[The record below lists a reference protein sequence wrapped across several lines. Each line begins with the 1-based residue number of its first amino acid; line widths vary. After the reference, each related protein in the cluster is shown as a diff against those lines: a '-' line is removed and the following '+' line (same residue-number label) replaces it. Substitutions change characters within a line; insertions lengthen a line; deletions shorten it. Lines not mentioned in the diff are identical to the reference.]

1 MMHSEHLNAMH
12 YTIQQIQA
20 AIAAKTREEYEAI
33 DALNQT
39 GAKLLLKA
47 PAKYAY
53 DKANPRKDSKA
64 LREGIMTHVAVLE
77 PERFALF
84 KPEPDCD
91 KRTKEG
97 KEVHAFWKSN
107 LQPTDVPCKAEEYD
121 NALHYADSLKQAMAR
136 HNIVPLAVEVMLKAD
151 YIVPIKGSIDII
163 GEDGYLYDLKTTM
176 EEATAKGFGKQ
187 MIWSDDFKL
196 QAAWYL
202 LLAKLTLGVRP
213 KGFRFIVV
221 EKEAPYL
228 SAVFEMHADLIAEG
242 EVLMLQALKSYEAC
256 KSFNEWPSYPS
267 EVQVIARPTSTAQ
280 SAPINFA

>member
-1 MMHSEHLNAMH
+1 M
-12 YTIQQIQA
+12 YTAEQISQA
-20 AIAAKTREEYEAI
+20 TAARTREEYEAI

-84 KPEPDCD
+84 KPEPECD

-97 KEVHAFWKSN
+97 KEVHAYWKTT
-107 LQPTDVPCKAEEYD
+107 LQPNDIPCKADEYD
-121 NALHYADSLKQAMAR
+121 NALSYSDAIKQAMAR
-136 HNIVPLAVEVMLKAD
+136 HNIVPLATEVMLKAD

-163 GEDGYLYDLKTTM
+163 GEDGYLYDIKTTM
-176 EEATAKGFGKQ
+176 EEATAKGFGRQ

-202 LLAKLTLGVRP
+202 ALCKYSLGIRP

-228 SAVFEMHADLIAEG
+228 TAVFELHADLIAEG
-242 EVLMLQALKSYEAC
+242 ETLMLQALKSYEAC
-256 KSFNEWPSYPS
+256 KSFNEWPSYSS
-267 EVQVIARPTSTAQ
+267 EIQVIARPASTAQ

>member
-1 MMHSEHLNAMH
+1 M
-12 YTIQQIQA
+12 YTADQISQA
-20 AIAAKTREEYEAI
+20 TAARTREEYEAI

-47 PAKYAY
+47 PAKYAH

-91 KRTKEG
+91 RRTKEG
-97 KEVHAFWKSN
+97 KEVHAYWKST
-107 LQPTDVPCKAEEYD
+107 LQPTDIPCKADEYD
-121 NALHYADSLKQAMAR
+121 NALSYSDAIKQAMAR
-136 HNIVPLAVEVMLKAD
+136 HNIVPLATEVMLKAD
-151 YIVPIKGSIDII
+151 YIVPIKGSLDII
-163 GEDGYLYDLKTTM
+163 GADGYLYDIKTTM
-176 EEATAKGFGKQ
+176 EEATPKGFGRQ

-202 LLAKLTLGVRP
+202 ALCKYALGTRP

-221 EKEAPYL
+221 EKEAPFL
-228 SAVFEMHADLIAEG
+228 TAVFELHADLIAEG
-242 EVLMLQALKSYEAC
+242 EALMLSALKSYEAC
-256 KSFNEWPSYPS
+256 KSFNEWPSYS
-267 EVQVIARPTSTAQ
+267 AEVQVIARPASTAQ

>member
-1 MMHSEHLNAMH
+1 M
-12 YTIQQIQA
+12 YTADQISQA
-20 AIAAKTREEYEAI
+20 TAARTREEYEAI

-47 PAKYAY
+47 PAKYAH

-97 KEVHAFWKSN
+97 KEVHAYWKSN
-107 LQPTDVPCKAEEYD
+107 LQPTDIPCKADEYD
-121 NALHYADSLKQAMAR
+121 NALSYSDAIKQAMAR
-136 HNIVPLAVEVMLKAD
+136 HNIVPLATEVMLKAD
-151 YIVPIKGSIDII
+151 YIVPIKGSLDII
-163 GEDGYLYDLKTTM
+163 GADGYLYDIKTTM
-176 EEATAKGFGKQ
+176 EEATPKGFGRQ

-202 LLAKLTLGVRP
+202 ALCKYSLGTRP

-221 EKEAPYL
+221 EKEAPFL
-228 SAVFEMHADLIAEG
+228 TAVFELHADLIAEG
-242 EVLMLQALKSYEAC
+242 EALMLSALKSYEAC
-256 KSFNEWPSYPS
+256 KSFNECPSYS
-267 EVQVIARPTSTAQ
+267 AEVQVIARPASTAQ
-280 SAPINFA
+280 AAPINFA

>member
-1 MMHSEHLNAMH
+1 M
-12 YTIQQIQA
+12 YTHDDIQK
-20 AIAAKTREEYEAI
+20 AIAATTRAEYEAI

-47 PAKYAY
+47 PAKYAH

-77 PERFALF
+77 PERFAAY

-91 KRTKEG
+91 KRSKEG

-107 LQPTDVPCKAEEYD
+107 LQPTDIPCKADEYD
-121 NALHYADSLKQAMAR
+121 NALSYSDALRKAMSA
-136 HNIVPLAVEVMLKAD
+136 HNIVPVATEVMLKAD

-163 GEDGYLYDLKTTM
+163 GSDGYLYDLKTTA
-176 EEATAKGFGKQ
+176 EEATPKGFGRQ
-187 MIWSDDFKL
+187 LIWSDDYKL

-202 LLAKLTLGVRP
+202 ALCKYALGIRP

-221 EKEAPYL
+221 EKEAPFL
-228 SAVFEMHADLIAEG
+228 TAVFELHPDLIAEG
-242 EVLMLQALKSYEAC
+242 EALMLSALKAYEAC
-256 KSFNEWPSYPS
+256 KSFDSWPSYSS
-267 EVQVIARPTSTAQ
+267 EVQVIARPQSTAPI
-280 SAPINFA
+280 APINFA

>member
-1 MMHSEHLNAMH
+1 M
-12 YTIQQIQA
+12 YTTNQIIQ
-20 AIAAKTREEYEAI
+20 AIAARTREEYEAI

-47 PAKYAY
+47 PAKYAH

-97 KEVHAFWKSN
+97 KEVYAYWKST
-107 LQPTDVPCKAEEYD
+107 LQPTDIPCKADEYD
-121 NALHYADSLKQAMAR
+121 NALSYSDAIKQAMAR
-136 HNIVPLAVEVMLKAD
+136 HNIVPLATEVMLKAD

-163 GEDGYLYDLKTTM
+163 ADGYLYDIKTTM
-176 EEATAKGFGKQ
+176 EEATPKGFGRQ

-202 LLAKLTLGVRP
+202 ALCKYSLGVRP

-221 EKEAPYL
+221 EKEAPFL
-228 SAVFEMHADLIAEG
+228 TAVFELHADLIAEG
-242 EVLMLQALKSYEAC
+242 EALMLSALKSYEAC
-256 KSFNEWPSYPS
+256 KSFNEWPSYSS
-267 EVQVIARPTSTAQ
+267 EVQVIARPASTAQ

>member
-1 MMHSEHLNAMH
+1 M
-12 YTIQQIQA
+12 YTKDQISQ
-20 AIAAKTREEYEAI
+20 AIAARTREEYEAL

-47 PAKYAY
+47 PAKYAH

-107 LQPTDVPCKAEEYD
+107 LQPTDVPCKADEYD
-121 NALHYADSLKQAMAR
+121 NALHYADALRKALTA

-176 EEATAKGFGKQ
+176 EEATPKGFGRQ

-202 LLAKLTLGVRP
+202 LLCKVALGVRP
-213 KGFRFIVV
+213 KGFRFVVV
-221 EKEAPYL
+221 EKEPPFL
-228 SAVFEMHADLIAEG
+228 TAVFEMHQDLIAEG
-242 EVLMLQALKSYEAC
+242 EMLMLQALKSYEAC
-256 KSFNEWPSYPS
+256 RSFNQWPSYPS
-267 EVQVIARPTSTAQ
+267 EVQVIARPASTAQ
-280 SAPINFA
+280 LAPINFA